1 LINGR
6 SGFFREPGF
15 YGVASQARAQ
25 KRLAEDNHDAD
36 LMAHAIDL
44 ERRALEAV
52 KLGLSELPEEKAGE
66 VGLVNPGIRQK
77 ENGLSRGALRP
88 LVAHG
93 AWGAG
98 LHARTNSFSGLMTLV
113 TIRRWCRC
121 LANPCS

>member
-1 LINGR
+1 M
-6 SGFFREPGF
+6 
-15 YGVASQARAQ
+15 ASQARAQ
-25 KRLAEDNHDAD
+25 KRLAEENDDAD

-93 AWGAG
+93 AWGG
-98 LHARTNSFSGLMTLV
+98 WVAR
-113 TIRRWCRC
+113 
-121 LANPCS
+121 ANQFFLGADDARHDPSMV